1 MAAGWLLYGATG
13 YTGELIA
20 RAAVSRGL
28 NPILAGRTPGRV
40 MRLASELGLEARAF
54 AVENTTAV
62 VDGLREV
69 RLVLNCAGPFSATA
83 ARMLQG
89 CFAVHSHYLDITGE
103 IDVFERA
110 QAQSETARRVGVVV
124 CPGVGFDVVPT
135 DCLAAKL
142 KEALPDATHLALG
155 FDGAGSTSRGTA
167 KTMVEG
173 LATGGRI
180 RTDGH
185 LVSVPLA
192 FRTREIDFG
201 AGIKKAVTIPWGDVS
216 TAAWTTG
223 IENIETYIPSSPRAI
238 ARLQRLERWRGLLS
252 TRPVQWWLKHAVNRA
267 PPGPSAGVRAA
278 TRTYVWGEARNSAGA
293 IRTARVATA
302 NGYTLTM
309 EAALAIVRRMLDA
322 PPAPKYYTPSQIMGA
337 DFASELPGSS
347 PITVA

>member
-28 NPILAGRTPGRV
+28 NPILAGRTPERV
-40 MRLASELGLEARAF
+40 QRLAKELGLEARSF
-54 AVENTTAV
+54 TVENTTAV

-69 RLVLNCAGPFSATA
+69 GLVLNCAGPFSATA
-83 ARMLQG
+83 ARVLQG
-89 CFAVHSHYLDITGE
+89 CFAMHAHYLDITGE

-110 QAQSETARRVGVVV
+110 QSHADTARRAGVVV

-142 KEALPDATHLALG
+142 KAVLPDATHLALG
-155 FDGAGSTSRGTA
+155 FDGGGIPSRGTA

-173 LATGGRI
+173 LASGGRI
-180 RTDGH
+180 RAEGH
-185 LVSVPLA
+185 LTAVPLA

-201 AGIKKAVTIPWGDVS
+201 GGIKKAVTIPWGDVS

-223 IENIETYIPSSPRAI
+223 IENIEAYIPSSPRSI
-238 ARLQRLERWRGLLS
+238 QRLERLERWRGLLA
-252 TRPVQWWLKHAVNRA
+252 TRPAQWCLKRAVDRA

-278 TRTYVWGEARNSAGA
+278 TRTYVWGEARNAAGA
-293 IRTARVATA
+293 VRTARVATA

-309 EAALAIVRRMLDA
+309 EAALAVVRRVLDA
-322 PPAPKYYTPSQIMGA
+322 PPAPSYYTPSQIMGA
-337 DFASELPGSS
+337 DFISELPGSS
-347 PITVA
+347 PIAIA